1 LAKIRRKIM
10 NKQEMG
16 YFDNYDKYNK
26 KQLLKLVAE
35 TEIAVKNT
43 ATKKQLIQILRYQ
56 DLQDMRLKN
65 FHKLLNS

>member
-1 LAKIRRKIM
+1 
-10 NKQEMG
+10 MG